1 MIRFAAARNQPP
13 PLRLVTA
20 RVWPHNT
27 ATINR
32 TLFLARK
39 DPNMFGSLSL
49 AAALALTPA
58 QAGGLQ
64 ITNVRTTYGELGA
77 VRTDNKY
84 LPGDLFFLAFDV
96 EGLTIAP
103 DGKVSY
109 EMGMQVLM
117 GAKEIIPPKP
127 AARDEYLLLGGSR
140 LPSRAYV
147 ILEPN
152 QAPGVYTC
160 KLTVTDRATK
170 ASKTLEKS
178 FEVLPKNFG
187 LVGLYTSADD
197 KGEHPAPPSGIIGQ
211 NLHVHALVIGFGR
224 NAKQQPDGMVE
235 LKIYDEANKLTIPK
249 PMSAPFPAELG
260 PMEELVTFHL
270 LLPFNREG
278 NFRAELMATD
288 KVTGKTSKVTFPI
301 RITVPPK

>member
-1 MIRFAAARNQPP
+1 
-13 PLRLVTA
+13 
-20 RVWPHNT
+20 
-27 ATINR
+27 
-32 TLFLARK
+32 
-39 DPNMFGSLSL
+39 MFGSLSL
-49 AAALALTPA
+49 AAALALSPT
-58 QAGGLQ
+58 QAGGLT

-77 VRTDNKY
+77 VRADTKY

-96 EGLTIAP
+96 EGLTIGP

-109 EMGMQVLM
+109 AMSMQVTK

-127 AARDEYLLLGGSR
+127 AERDEYLLLGGSK

-152 QAPGVYTC
+152 QEPGTYMC

-170 ASKTLEKS
+170 QSKTLEKQ

-187 LVGLYTSADD
+187 LVGLYTSADE
-197 KGEHPAPPSGIIGQ
+197 KGENPAPPVGIVGQ

-224 NAKQQPDGMVE
+224 NSKQQPDGMVE
-235 LKIYDEANKLTIPK
+235 LRIVDPAGKPTIPQ
-249 PMSAPFPAELG
+249 PMVAAFPSQLG

-278 NFRAELMATD
+278 NFTAELKATD
-288 KVTGKTSKVTFPI
+288 KVTGKTSTVSFPI
-301 RITVPPK
+301 RISAAAK

>member
-1 MIRFAAARNQPP
+1 
-13 PLRLVTA
+13 
-20 RVWPHNT
+20 
-27 ATINR
+27 
-32 TLFLARK
+32 
-39 DPNMFGSLSL
+39 MFGSLSL

-58 QAGGLQ
+58 QTGGLQ

-77 VRTDNKY
+77 IRPSDTDY

-96 EGLTIAP
+96 EGLSIGP

-109 EMGMQVLM
+109 EMAMQVLK

-127 AARDEYLLLGGSR
+127 AARDEYLLLGGSK

-152 QAPGVYTC
+152 QEPGTYTC
-160 KLTVTDRATK
+160 KLTVTDRVTK
-170 ASKTLEKS
+170 QSKTLEKN
-178 FEVLPKNFG
+178 FKVAPKNFG

-197 KGEHPAPPSGIIGQ
+197 KGEHPAPPIGIVGQ

-224 NAKQQPDGMVE
+224 NAKQQPDGQVE
-235 LKIYDEANKLTIPK
+235 LKIYDAAKKLTVQK
-249 PMSAPFPAELG
+249 PMTAPFPAELG

-278 NFRAELMATD
+278 NFTAELTATD
-288 KVTGKTSKVTFPI
+288 KVTNKTSMVRFPI
-301 RITVPPK
+301 MISAPPR

>member
-1 MIRFAAARNQPP
+1 
-13 PLRLVTA
+13 
-20 RVWPHNT
+20 
-27 ATINR
+27 
-32 TLFLARK
+32 
-39 DPNMFGSLSL
+39 MFGSLSL

-77 VRTDNKY
+77 IRTDTNY

-96 EGLTIAP
+96 EGLTIGP

-109 EMGMQVLM
+109 EMAMQVLK
-117 GAKEIIPPKP
+117 GTKEIIPPKP
-127 AARDEYLLLGGSR
+127 AARDEYLLLGGSK

-152 QAPGVYTC
+152 QEPGTYTC
-160 KLTVTDRATK
+160 KLTVTDRVSKAT
-170 ASKTLEKS
+170 KTLEKS
-178 FEVLPKNFG
+178 FAVLPKAFG

-197 KGEHPAPPSGIIGQ
+197 KGEHPAPPIGIVGQ

-224 NAKQQPDGMVE
+224 NRMQQPDGQVE
-235 LKIYDEANKLTIPK
+235 LRIYDEAKKLTIQQ
-249 PMSAPFPAELG
+249 PMVAAFPAALG

-278 NFRAELMATD
+278 KFTAELTATD
-288 KVTGKTSKVTFPI
+288 KVTNKTSKVIFPI
-301 RITVPPK
+301 TITAAPK